1 MPTRR
6 TAEPPGAAR
15 YDSLVLHVAANGAD
29 RLLSVAVA
37 LARTFGAR
45 LIGVGAQ
52 RFETPILAHP
62 DGGFVTARVVEDL
75 EALAQ
80 ADLARA
86 EEAFRVATAGL
97 ETEWRTARQ
106 APAYAVSQAARDADL
121 IVAVAAGGDDA
132 ASAHHANA
140 ADLVMTSGRPVLAA
154 PPGAAQLE
162 ARRIIVAWKDSREA
176 RRAVADALPLLLRAE
191 EVLVQAVYGE
201 DGRRPEMD
209 AEVAA
214 VAANLA
220 RRGVRARGEVAVT
233 DAPAAEQLDISAAA
247 LGADLIVAGAYGHGR
262 TSEWAFGGVTR
273 DLLRDPR
280 RFVLLSH

>member
-6 TAEPPGAAR
+6 TAEPPAAAR

-29 RLLSVAVA
+29 HLLGVSVV

-52 RFETPILAHP
+52 RFETPVLAHP

-106 APAYAVSQAARDADL
+106 APAYAVSRAARDADL
-121 IVAVAAGGDDA
+121 IVAVAAGGDA
-132 ASAHHANA
+132 ASAHHADA
-140 ADLVMTSGRPVLAA
+140 ADLVMTSGRPVLVA
-154 PPGAAQLE
+154 PPGAVQLE
-162 ARRIIVAWKDSREA
+162 ARRIIVAWEDGREA

-191 EVLVQAVYGE
+191 EVLVQAVCGE

-233 DAPAAEQLDISAAA
+233 DAPPAEQLDISAAA
-247 LGADLIVAGAYGHGR
+247 LGADLIVAGAYGHSR

>member
-6 TAEPPGAAR
+6 TAEPPAAAR

-29 RLLSVAVA
+29 HLLSVSVA

-52 RFETPILAHP
+52 RFETPVLAHP

-86 EEAFRVATAGL
+86 EEVFRVATAGL

-106 APAYAVSQAARDADL
+106 APAYAVSRAARDADL
-121 IVAVAAGGDDA
+121 IVAVAAGGDA
-132 ASAHHANA
+132 ASAHHADA
-140 ADLVMTSGRPVLAA
+140 ADLVMTTGRPVLVA
-154 PPGAAQLE
+154 PLGAAQLE
-162 ARRIIVAWKDSREA
+162 ARRIIVAWKDGREA
-176 RRAVADALPLLLRAE
+176 RRAVADALPLLLQAE
-191 EVLVQAVYGE
+191 EVLVQAVCGE

-233 DAPAAEQLDISAAA
+233 DAPPAEQLDISAAA
-247 LGADLIVAGAYGHGR
+247 LGADLIVAGAYGHSR

>member
-6 TAEPPGAAR
+6 TPEPLAAAR
-15 YDSLVLHVAANGAD
+15 YDSLVLHVPASGAD
-29 RLLSVAVA
+29 HLLSVSVA

-52 RFETPILAHP
+52 RFETPVLAHP

-86 EEAFRVATAGL
+86 EEVFRVATAGL
-97 ETEWRTARQ
+97 ETEWRTARL
-106 APAYAVSQAARDADL
+106 APAYAVSRAARDADL
-121 IVAVAAGGDDA
+121 IVAVAAGGDA
-132 ASAHHANA
+132 ASAHHADA
-140 ADLVMTSGRPVLAA
+140 ADLVMTSGRPVLVA
-154 PPGAAQLE
+154 PPGAVQLE
-162 ARRIIVAWKDSREA
+162 ARRIIVAWKDGREA

-191 EVLVQAVYGE
+191 EVLVEAVCGE

-209 AEVAA
+209 TEVAA

-247 LGADLIVAGAYGHGR
+247 LGADLIVAGAYGHSR